1 VQIVINAKRSVVRNA
16 LQKYFVV
23 QDVLHEIRQ
32 IDMNMGA
39 GTPAKKP
46 KFFWLEK
53 VRLFPHLATPVGNFL
68 DIFKCCS
75 ARM

>member
-1 VQIVINAKRSVVRNA
+1 MRIVINAKRNVVRIA

-23 QDVLHEIRQ
+23 QDVLHEIRG

-46 KFFWLEK
+46 KIFFGWKKSDFFRILQYQ
-53 VRLFPHLATPVGNFL
+53 
-68 DIFKCCS
+68 
-75 ARM
+75 